1 MKIKNQ
7 GKGNQSGA
15 IMIVAMLFATALLS
29 LAYSSHSATDSKL
42 AVVRYNADA
51 LQAELAAQSGIEYGR
66 HRLAMD
72 SDWTGNEYLAIEYSE
87 GVYFTVEAEREHEE
101 HGESEGE
108 GNESGEV
115 ELEVEGDAGDGH
127 SELEAKLSPI
137 GGENFADLVLVLL
150 GGEDYFTGVEIE
162 GDILV
167 TDEMDKV
174 MDYGYDQ
181 NLVGGWSLGGPSEIN
196 GTEFHCSSVDG
207 TIYKFTDTDYADWPA
222 SEVITDQPHMMPSW
236 DLDVYL
242 NSPEYRV
249 FDGVTKVQ
257 YQNFW
262 EPCVFILEPGQNLYL
277 KNCNFWG
284 GIVVWSPK
292 DHDLRSG
299 FRNRLKIKNS
309 VIGSTC
315 TPENI
320 GIIAPACE
328 VMNIGGASSTHGFSF
343 VNEVKNFRCMHV
355 VGQLVVVDR
364 VKQARWSD
372 FIYDSQVA
380 DNPPPGVVLNR
391 SMAGLT
397 ISRMGEHL
405 E

>member
-1 MKIKNQ
+1 MKIRNK
-7 GKGNQSGA
+7 GRGNQSGA
-15 IMIVAMLFATALLS
+15 ILIIAMIFATALLS

-42 AVVRYNADA
+42 AVIRYNADA

-72 SDWTGNEYLAIEYSE
+72 SNWTGSEDLAIEFADQ
-87 GVYFTVEAEREHEE
+87 VFFTVEAEREH
-101 HGESEGE
+101 HGEEEGE
-108 GNESGEV
+108 GSQSGEI

-127 SELEAKLSPI
+127 SELEAKLAPI
-137 GGENFADLVLVLL
+137 GGENFADIVLVLL

-162 GDILV
+162 GDILL
-167 TDEMDKV
+167 TDQEEMV

-181 NLVGGWSLGGPSEIN
+181 NLIGGWTLGGPSEIN

-207 TIYKFTDTDYADWPA
+207 TIYKFTDTDYAGWPA
-222 SEVITDQPHMMPSW
+222 SEVITNQPHKMPSW

-242 NSPEYRV
+242 NPSEYRI

-262 EPCVFILEPGQNLYL
+262 EPCVFILEPGQNLFI

-284 GIVVWSPK
+284 GMVVWCPK
-292 DHDLRSG
+292 DYDLRSG

-309 VIGSTC
+309 TIGSTC
-315 TPENI
+315 TPVNI

-328 VMNIGGASSTHGFSF
+328 IMNIGGASSTHGFSF

-355 VGQLVVVDR
+355 SGQLVVVDR
-364 VKQARWSD
+364 VKKARWSD
-372 FIYDSQVA
+372 FYYDSQVA
-380 DNPPPGVVLNR
+380 ENPPPGVLLN
-391 SMAGLT
+391 SSLAGLG
-397 ISRMGEHL
+397 IARIGEHL